1 MTVTDMSS
9 LGDFVIHI
17 IDELHAGVP
26 TETAREAVRI
36 MGTSRLSRR
45 LPKQGLRRKT
55 KIALAIL
62 VRTVPLSYF
71 INNIRSHSCACARYT
86 NNILRMAS
94 GD

>member
-45 LPKQGLRRKT
+45 LPKQGLRRKA
-55 KIALAIL
+55 KIALAIF

-71 INNIRSHSCACARYT
+71 IFHK
-86 NNILRMAS
+86 
-94 GD
+94 